1 MPNIQVN
8 QSNLDV
14 QIYVSSMMVL
24 NIVFNGGFLFVL
36 GAFQYFKADW
46 LQQLKITN
54 KPWPW
59 VQNQKAWR

>member
-1 MPNIQVN
+1 
-8 QSNLDV
+8 
-14 QIYVSSMMVL
+14 MMVL